1 MDAATAINPRAV
13 LKPQKPPRLYS
24 LAEYLRMEARAE
36 HKHEY
41 QDGKIIKMPYARGPH
56 NIISGNVTIAVGMAT
71 MSLPKNYIV
80 FSSDQLVYFPAL
92 NHGAYADA
100 LVVCEKPLYWDDDN
114 LLLIN
119 PILVVE
125 VLSKSTR
132 KYDRAGKFDKY
143 KTLESFREY
152 VLVEQD
158 KPHVES
164 WFREAPGLWRET
176 VLTDLTDALFLKS
189 IGISLPLAGVYRNIE
204 FPAK

>member
-1 MDAATAINPRAV
+1 MDAATALNPRAV

-24 LAEYLRMEARAE
+24 LAEYLRMEARSE

-56 NIISGNVTIAVGMAT
+56 NIISGNVIFLLNQAT
-71 MSLPKNYIV
+71 MPLPKDYMV

-92 NHGAYADA
+92 NHGVYADA

-125 VLSKSTR
+125 VLSRSTR
-132 KYDRAGKFDKY
+132 GYDRAGKFSKY
-143 KTLESFREY
+143 KTLESFCEY

-164 WFREAPGLWRET
+164 WFRESPGLWRET
-176 VLTDLTDALFLKS
+176 IVTDLSDALHLKS
-189 IGISLPLAGVYRNIE
+189 LDIPLPLAGVYRHIE